1 MKRVYLYLAVV
12 LLFCAWLPAVSFAQT
27 DILPE
32 KTSVSDNS
40 ERQTNDAV
48 LPENSVE
55 SVSKKIEESPATW
68 ISVTVVVMAFA
79 FLLLFFEIAIIP
91 GFGICGITG
100 IILLAAS
107 VGIAYWKLTSTLA
120 MIATIL
126 AVLGLVFLL
135 IFLFFIL
142 PHTKLGHAL
151 ILKESA
157 LADDGSSAVD
167 DNSRYVGLEGVAIT
181 NLRPSGNAK
190 ILDERVDVITDGQ
203 FVDKGTPI
211 KVVKAVAGRV
221 VVAPINDN

>member
-12 LLFCAWLPAVSFAQT
+12 LLFLVWLPVVSFAQA

-40 ERQTNDAV
+40 EGQANDTV

-55 SVSKKIEESPATW
+55 NISKKIEESPTTW

-126 AVLGLVFLL
+126 AVLGLVFLV

-157 LADDGSSAVD
+157 MADEGSAVD

-203 FVDKGTPI
+203 FVEKGTPVRVI
-211 KVVKAVAGRV
+211 KTVAGRI
-221 VVAPINDN
+221 VVAPMNDD